1 MEITHKIPND
11 TFKWSVW
18 IIDEYDKK
26 YFVFGSF
33 KTKKQA
39 KQVCKH
45 LNKTL
50 IKCSSVVIKN
60 T

>member
-1 MEITHKIPND
+1 MEITQKIPKD

-26 YFVFGSF
+26 YFVFGTF
-33 KTKKQA
+33 KTRQQA
-39 KQVCKH
+39 KRVCEH

-50 IKCSSVVIKN
+50 IGCKSVVMKI